1 MTRLL
6 SAATVTSWR
15 EFSRA
20 LLVSWGS
27 GLNFCANFTVDV
39 DLIIRLFPPSASV
52 TQSLLLDHFIIC
64 CDSVVVDMAEPRKA
78 SLQNWSCFVFT
89 QNCWC
94 SFVGL
99 QESLNVHGDVSYT
112 CETAGYFYLYQ
123 VSFHDLENRFHWEQ
137 IVWWGFM
144 PFQRHARLKHK
155 ARTPTQTKRE
165 VVLDPRFR
173 LRNRWKY
180 SSNQLTLFGTQRR
193 QSVSHDLHDFLHCS
207 MHVFPQNTVSR
218 WCLS

>member
-1 MTRLL
+1 M
-6 SAATVTSWR
+6 
-15 EFSRA
+15 
-20 LLVSWGS
+20 
-27 GLNFCANFTVDV
+27 
-39 DLIIRLFPPSASV
+39 
-52 TQSLLLDHFIIC
+52 
-64 CDSVVVDMAEPRKA
+64 
-78 SLQNWSCFVFT
+78 
-89 QNCWC
+89 
-94 SFVGL
+94 
-99 QESLNVHGDVSYT
+99 HGDVSYT

-180 SSNQLTLFGTQRR
+180 SSNQLTLFGTQRG

-218 WCLS
+218 WCLSKVTLDQDFKAFLHPKNTKGPLSTAVIVNSAIAEKGVLVRAQIRFICYPVFFLS